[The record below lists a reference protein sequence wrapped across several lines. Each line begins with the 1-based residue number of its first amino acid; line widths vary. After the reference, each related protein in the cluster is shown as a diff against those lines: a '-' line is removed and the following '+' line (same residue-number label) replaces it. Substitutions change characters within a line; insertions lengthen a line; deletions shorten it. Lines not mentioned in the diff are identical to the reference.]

1 MIDRANA
8 KTLGIDPGATC
19 GWSSGTGTT
28 SGELPVESFIWFLSF
43 VIQSYDRVAIE
54 RFSTRKLTP
63 DSEATLEAVGA
74 IKAICDLAG
83 VSYGLVNA
91 SAREKT
97 MSQVSESVT
106 GRHARDAEAVRL
118 WDLQYGKW

>member
-1 MIDRANA
+1 MIDRVHI
-8 KTLGIDPGATC
+8 KTLGVDPGDTC
-19 GWSSGTGTT
+19 GWSDGMLHGQMDS
-28 SGELPVESFIWFLSF
+28 VHFLEWL
-43 VIQSYDRVAIE
+43 VVALGYQRYGRVAIE

-63 DSEATLEAVGA
+63 DSERTLEVVGA
-74 IKAICDLAG
+74 IKTVCDMSQ
-83 VSYGLVNA
+83 VPYGLVNA

-97 MSQVSESVT
+97 MSQVPERVV